1 MTKNSFLQSVLFQW
15 QVKLV
20 CILLALSF
28 YFLISFSAYTD
39 RQAVIPLEVILPVDY
54 DAESLVPNSITIN
67 INGSDKI
74 IYLINPALISA
85 SVDFSDVDKVGIT
98 RRTVVLSYDDKVFNK
113 GEITVSSMPETIR
126 IAFKDKIISE

>member
-74 IYLINPALISA
+74 IYLIDPALISA
-85 SVDFSDVDKVGIT
+85 SVDFSDIDKVGIA